1 MGFTVNKTWAE
12 VGFPGAKGPRRWDF
26 AWGRRG
32 AGGGGGAGG
41 RGHGGG
47 ARAAGVVR
55 PAPAGITPA
64 NPPDGGS
71 PPVVEMSLASLVAA
85 IVDGV
90 MNTELARLMALA
102 IAGHHAEVEAWARP
116 RAERGDPDGQFLLGF
131 LPSAGACT
139 DAASAREWL
148 HRAAAQDHPEALY
161 ALSRIDGSHSR
172 WHSRTPINDTMR
184 ARMRRAAQLGSA
196 DAQHDLGTL
205 LSSGHGGFPKDEVEA
220 RGWQER
226 AARAGHLRAQVS
238 IGRMCLRGEGGPSD
252 PVEGL
257 AWLEK
262 AAATEISS
270 DLWAPG
276 VVSDAARLLKVVYTR
291 GLLGVTPDPT
301 KAAAAD
307 ARLLAAGALRERARA
322 ADDCAVGLDAEGQRV
337 TRPFAFANPDEARAC
352 SQSTWRP
359 SVAGAVRRCS
369 PISTETSLPDCADY
383 PDWNTRPRFTCSGP
397 TSQTGSCLSL
407 GQSRTSDGSPTIA
420 LGVLFRCARRDRR

>member
-1 MGFTVNKTWAE
+1 
-12 VGFPGAKGPRRWDF
+12 
-26 AWGRRG
+26 
-32 AGGGGGAGG
+32 
-41 RGHGGG
+41 
-47 ARAAGVVR
+47 
-55 PAPAGITPA
+55 
-64 NPPDGGS
+64 
-71 PPVVEMSLASLVAA
+71 
-85 IVDGV
+85 

-102 IAGHHAEVEAWARP
+102 NAGHHAEVEAWARP
-116 RAERGDPDGQFLLGF
+116 RAEKGDPDGQFLLGF

-139 DAASAREWL
+139 DVASAREWL

-161 ALSRIDGSHSR
+161 ALSRIDDSDPR

-196 DAQHDLGTL
+196 DAQHDLGKL

-226 AARAGHLRAQVS
+226 AARAGHLQAQVS
-238 IGRMCLRGEGGPSD
+238 FGQMCLHGEGGPSD

-257 AWLEK
+257 TWLEK

-270 DLWAPG
+270 DPWARS

-307 ARLLAAGALRERARA
+307 ARLLAAGAVRERARA

-337 TRPFAFANPDEARAC
+337 TRPFAFANPDEARRVLAEHMAAQRLRGRAALLADLDRNVVTQLRG
-352 SQSTWRP
+352 SSGLEYEASVHVFWSDQPDGELSISGSIRDRGWRSYKTLSEFF
-359 SVAGAVRRCS
+359 SVA
-369 PISTETSLPDCADY
+369 PDGTVGD
-383 PDWNTRPRFTCSGP
+383 
-397 TSQTGSCLSL
+397 
-407 GQSRTSDGSPTIA
+407 
-420 LGVLFRCARRDRR
+420 

>member
-1 MGFTVNKTWAE
+1 
-12 VGFPGAKGPRRWDF
+12 
-26 AWGRRG
+26 
-32 AGGGGGAGG
+32 
-41 RGHGGG
+41 
-47 ARAAGVVR
+47 
-55 PAPAGITPA
+55 
-64 NPPDGGS
+64 
-71 PPVVEMSLASLVAA
+71 
-85 IVDGV
+85 

-102 IAGHHAEVEAWARP
+102 NAGHHAEVEVWARP

-131 LPSAGACT
+131 LPCAGACT

-161 ALSRIDGSHSR
+161 ALSRTDDSDPR

-205 LSSGHGGFPKDEVEA
+205 LSSGHGGFPKDEAEA

-226 AARAGHLRAQVS
+226 AARAGHLQALVS

-270 DLWAPG
+270 DPWAPS
-276 VVSDAARLLKVVYTR
+276 VVSDAARLLKAVYAR
-291 GLLGVTPDPT
+291 GMLGVTPDPT

-307 ARLLAAGALRERARA
+307 ARLLAAGAVRERARV

-337 TRPFAFANPDEARAC
+337 TRPFAFANPDEARRVLAEHLAAQRRRGRAALLADLNRNVVARLRG
-352 SQSTWRP
+352 SSGLEYEASVYVFWSDQPDGELSVSGSIKDLGWLSYKTLSEFF
-359 SVAGAVRRCS
+359 SVA
-369 PISTETSLPDCADY
+369 PDGTVGD
-383 PDWNTRPRFTCSGP
+383 
-397 TSQTGSCLSL
+397 
-407 GQSRTSDGSPTIA
+407 
-420 LGVLFRCARRDRR
+420 